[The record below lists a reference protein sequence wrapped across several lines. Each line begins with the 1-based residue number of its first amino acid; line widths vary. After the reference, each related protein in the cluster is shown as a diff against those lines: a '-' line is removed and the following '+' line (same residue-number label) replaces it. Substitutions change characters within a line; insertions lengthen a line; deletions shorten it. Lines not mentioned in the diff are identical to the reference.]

1 MEDLFVPNPQKHKY
15 VVGIDFGHGETS
27 AAICEIDWD
36 NPAGLSNVSAGDV
49 RINPANTG
57 NGNVMVSA
65 ISRVT
70 GKRPQIGENAFCAE
84 QLQNDASICVC
95 FKEPPHSIDGKAET
109 LMIAFMKAV
118 YEKIRGISSE
128 LTDGN
133 HIVYIARPSGW
144 LDKEVKELYMQMALR
159 AGLPIGGLT
168 SESRAAIFYAI
179 NNPRIAFKNEM
190 EEGAIVFDLGSST
203 LDFTYIAKDHKP
215 VDYGYPHG
223 ASLIDRVIFEDKMAS
238 CTVVKRLLAS
248 HPKYEPAL
256 LFQARKLKEDF
267 YKKTLKT
274 AAINTAVSLREIISR
289 DCSDYNNLKDEQI
302 IFEYENLDAFNET
315 LETQIGYKT
324 KIREDLADFKNN
336 HIAGEEIKGVFLT
349 GGASRM
355 GFISEIIC
363 EEYGLSPD
371 AVKVDPDNP
380 SLTISR
386 GIAMLGRADA
396 LSRKMQEELYAKAK
410 SVKIPPILSNF
421 EKIISFALTELYWT
435 QIASVMESF
444 KDSEEDMSLFQLYC
458 NVEDVLTHVDVVLV
472 QTNTLKH
479 LLCKELDCLRKEL
492 NSIISIYRPGYEI
505 KESAIDNN
513 DMSFFMNS
521 SQISDLMGDVMR
533 KIRIAVMDSYL
544 KTGTGS
550 ILFRFFKE
558 WLSSRDK
565 KEQEYSNGMKIPLG
579 KKKRKEIFDSFSSA
593 ENVVCNR
600 IKDSISSILNRQHTI
615 INESFGPEIQSY
627 IRKFIQTNIENV
639 KIDIE

>member
-1 MEDLFVPNPQKHKY
+1 MAKLIIPNPQQHKF

-36 NPAGLSNVSAGDV
+36 KPDGLSKVSDV
-49 RINPANTG
+49 RISPANTG
-57 NGNVMVSA
+57 NENVIVSA
-65 ISRVT
+65 ISQIT
-70 GKRPQIGENAFCAE
+70 NTRPQIGENAFCAE
-84 QLQNDASICVC
+84 QLQNNASIRVC

-118 YEKIRGISSE
+118 YEKIRDISFE

-144 LDKEVKELYMQMALR
+144 QDKAVKELYMQMALR
-159 AGLPIGGLT
+159 AGLPLGGLT
-168 SESRAAIFYAI
+168 SESRAAIFYAL
-179 NNPRIAFKNEM
+179 NNPRIAFENEM

-315 LETQIGYKT
+315 LEKQIGYKT

-336 HIAGEEIKGVFLT
+336 HIAGKEIKGVFLT

-363 EEYGLSPD
+363 EEYGLSP
-371 AVKVDPDNP
+371 AVVKVDPDNP

-386 GIAMLGRADA
+386 GIAMIGRADA
-396 LSRKMQEELYAKAK
+396 LSRKMEEELYAKAK
-410 SVKIPPILSNF
+410 SVEISPILSNF
-421 EKIISFALTELYWT
+421 ETIVSFALTKLYWT

-444 KDSEEDMSLFQLYC
+444 KESDEDISLFQLFC
-458 NVEDVLTHVDVVLV
+458 NVEDVLTHVDVILA
-472 QTNTLKH
+472 QKNTLK
-479 LLCKELDCLRKEL
+479 LLLGKKLECLRKEL
-492 NSIISIYRPGYEI
+492 NSIISMYRPGHEI
-505 KESAIDNN
+505 KEFPI

-521 SQISDLMGDVMR
+521 SQISDLMGDIVK
-533 KIRIAVMDSYL
+533 KIRIAVRDSYFNV
-544 KTGTGS
+544 GAGS

-558 WLSSRDK
+558 WLSSQDK
-565 KEQEYSNGMKIPLG
+565 KGQEYSDEMKIPIG
-579 KKKRKEIFDSFSSA
+579 KKKRKEIFESFSST

-600 IKDSISSILNRQHTI
+600 MKNSISSILNRQHTK
-615 INESFGPEIQSY
+615 INESFGLEVQSY
-627 IRKFIQTNIENV
+627 IKNFIRTNIENV